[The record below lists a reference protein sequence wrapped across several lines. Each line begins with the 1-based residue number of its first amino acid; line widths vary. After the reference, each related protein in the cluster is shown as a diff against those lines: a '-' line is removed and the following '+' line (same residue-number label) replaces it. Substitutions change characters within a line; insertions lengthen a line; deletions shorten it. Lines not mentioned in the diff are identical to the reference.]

1 MPAARCGHPSLVIG
15 VRCAGPCAAA
25 AAMVY
30 ADFSRRLTRFSQSLC
45 CLWSTLIMCVTD
57 LLLTAIANNEE
68 AIMQEIYS
76 NGPIVAGFM
85 VYADFPH

>member
-1 MPAARCGHPSLVIG
+1 
-15 VRCAGPCAAA
+15 
-25 AAMVY
+25 
-30 ADFSRRLTRFSQSLC
+30 
-45 CLWSTLIMCVTD
+45 MCVTD